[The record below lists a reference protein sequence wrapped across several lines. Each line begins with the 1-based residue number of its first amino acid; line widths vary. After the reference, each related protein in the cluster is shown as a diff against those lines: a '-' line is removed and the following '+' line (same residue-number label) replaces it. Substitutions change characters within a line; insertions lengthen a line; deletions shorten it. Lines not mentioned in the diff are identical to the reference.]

1 LHADEVV
8 LVVRAGRGVRRV
20 VDAAAGR
27 VVDLGGGVGAFS
39 VVADE
44 LSDGVFAVA
53 AVIGV
58 VRVEAGRVVRE
69 LASGARDGDS

>member
-20 VDAAAGR
+20 VDAAAGW
-27 VVDLGGGVGAFS
+27 VVDLSGGVGTFG

-44 LSDGVFAVA
+44 LGDGVFSVA
-53 AVIGV
+53 AIIGV
-58 VRVEAGRVVRE
+58 IRVEAGRVV
-69 LASGARDGDS
+69 